1 MASKRKR
8 ATLAPQLGAKKRR
21 AASEAASSRN
31 TPRRTLIAGCQ
42 VVSPEEVGLI
52 QEPLD
57 LLRATVD
64 LEVNKLGSCSGVA
77 HLIIKDGKCA
87 FAHAAGMA
95 DIERGRRFGLQTIC
109 ALHSCSKPLTVAAFL
124 TLVDEQK
131 VRLSDP
137 VEKYTRFSD
146 RVALPSGSTRKVK
159 APATLRHL
167 VTQVAGLRHSDE
179 PEYKHIMARLKDHEI
194 TNLEGF
200 CDALSDVPLQS
211 EPGALHYYSL
221 CIDIL
226 GRVCEVVSGQS
237 LDKFMAERLFE
248 PLGMKDTYFN
258 VPRSKQ
264 VRKAVI
270 YDCKRAER
278 PGARTPFQAQRWES
292 DQMHSKVFSG
302 GGGMLSYSDAGIY
315 GTAEDYARF
324 CQMLLSGGVAADGR
338 RVLRSSTVSMI
349 WRDGLAPFAQ
359 ADGRVKGWNDFGGK
373 EFRFYWDHHAWS
385 VLNATLDI
393 DQESPRATGPARRGN
408 TLWMYGMGAYWFI
421 DAARKVVAV
430 SMAQCFSDRQEDRG
444 SDCVPFLRLAL
455 LGAKGGSRQR
465 KPFYY
470 GKEP

>member
-1 MASKRKR
+1 MAAKRKR
-8 ATLAPQLGAKKRR
+8 QTQETQLGAKKRR
-21 AASEAASSRN
+21 AAQGASSSQN
-31 TPRRTLIAGCQ
+31 TARRTCIAGCR
-42 VVSPEEVGLI
+42 VVSPEEVGLTR
-52 QEPLD
+52 EPLD

-77 HLIIKDGKCA
+77 HLIFRDGKCA

-95 DIERGRRFGLQTIC
+95 DIERGRTFGLQTIC

-137 VEKYTRFSD
+137 VEKYPVSAAARIRHRARGSFAASAAADTRFSD
-146 RVALPSGSTRKVK
+146 RIALPTGSTRTVK
-159 APATLRHL
+159 TPATLRHL
-167 VTQVAGLRHSDE
+167 VAQGPVARW
-179 PEYKHIMARLKDHEI
+179 R
-194 TNLEGF
+194 
-200 CDALSDVPLQS
+200 
-211 EPGALHYYSL
+211 
-221 CIDIL
+221 IL

-237 LDKFMAERLFE
+237 LDKFMTERLFE

-264 VRKAVI
+264 GRKAVI
-270 YDCKRAER
+270 YDCKRAKH

-315 GTAEDYARF
+315 STAEDYARF
-324 CQMLLSGGVAADGR
+324 CLMLLSGGVAANGC
-338 RVLRSSTVSMI
+338 RVLRRSTVSMI

-373 EFRFYWDHHAWS
+373 DFRFYWDHHAWS
-385 VLNATLDI
+385 MLNATLDI
-393 DQESPRATGPARRGN
+393 DQGAPRATGPARRGS

-421 DAARKVVAV
+421 DSARKIVAV

-455 LGAKGGSRQR
+455 LGAKGGARQR